1 MEGFTDDSI
10 EKEIKIA
17 LDNEEAII
25 KDLEGRLKVLIEQI
39 EDKKN
44 EIENLGFDPED
55 PKMVPAFV
63 QDKKHEM
70 TNEEWNDLLAQH
82 SKLVFEM
89 EKLIK
94 EKNVVAGDILIYSTH
109 KEN

>member
-1 MEGFTDDSI
+1 MKGFANDSI

-17 LDNEEAII
+17 LDNEEAIV
-25 KDLEGRLKVLIEQI
+25 KDLKERLKVLIEQI

-44 EIENLGFDPED
+44 EIENLGFNPGD
-55 PKMVPAFV
+55 PKAVPVFV

-70 TNEEWNDLLAQH
+70 TNEEWGDLLAQH
-82 SKLVFEM
+82 SRLVLEM

-94 EKNVVAGDILIYSTH
+94 EKNVVMGDILIYSTH